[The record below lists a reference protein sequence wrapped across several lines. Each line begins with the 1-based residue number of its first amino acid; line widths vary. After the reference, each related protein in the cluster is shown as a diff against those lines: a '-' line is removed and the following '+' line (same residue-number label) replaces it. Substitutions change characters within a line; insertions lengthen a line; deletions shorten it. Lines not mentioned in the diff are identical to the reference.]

1 MQNASFHLIL
11 PNTFSYSKEELKRSK
26 CSAFIVNLDVVRHQN
41 LDVVEN
47 AKHLSTALIHRYLR
61 IIS

>member
-1 MQNASFHLIL
+1 MQNGSFHLIL
-11 PNTFSYSKEELKRSK
+11 PNTFSYSEEDLKRSK
-26 CSAFIVNLDVVRHQN
+26 CSAFIVNLYVVRHQN

-47 AKHLSTALIHRYLR
+47 AKHLSTALIRRHLR